1 MKNKINQY
9 LLLALLF
16 GAGCGEPTP
25 AFDASGAFETE
36 ETIISAEGSGILRQ
50 WSLSEGDVLSA
61 GQFLGYVDTTAL
73 ALKKTQLFAQ
83 IRAIGS
89 RLPDIAAQS
98 AVYDRQLAVNQ
109 SKLDHLRQERDR
121 LAQLLLADAATRK
134 QLDDMEAAILEVSRQ
149 AEVIRQQQAAQV
161 TALQTQRKGLS
172 ADPMPLLAQVAQVDY
187 QIARSRIVNP
197 VAGTV
202 LSSYARC
209 HEMVGPGKP
218 LYKIA
223 DLSTLYLRAYV
234 DGGQL
239 PQIRLRQP
247 VTVRTDNGPDTSLEV
262 AGVVTWISDQAEFTP
277 KTILTRSERTNLV
290 YAVKIRVDN
299 PDGRLK
305 PGMYGEVVF

>member
-172 ADPMPLLAQVAQVDY
+172 ADPMPLLAQVAQVDH

-202 LSSYARC
+202 LSSYARR

>member
-1 MKNKINQY
+1 
-9 LLLALLF
+9 
-16 GAGCGEPTP
+16 
-25 AFDASGAFETE
+25 
-36 ETIISAEGSGILRQ
+36 
-50 WSLSEGDVLSA
+50 
-61 GQFLGYVDTTAL
+61 
-73 ALKKTQLFAQ
+73 
-83 IRAIGS
+83 
-89 RLPDIAAQS
+89 
-98 AVYDRQLAVNQ
+98 
-109 SKLDHLRQERDR
+109 
-121 LAQLLLADAATRK
+121 
-134 QLDDMEAAILEVSRQ
+134 
-149 AEVIRQQQAAQV
+149 
-161 TALQTQRKGLS
+161 
-172 ADPMPLLAQVAQVDY
+172 
-187 QIARSRIVNP
+187 
-197 VAGTV
+197 
-202 LSSYARC
+202 
-209 HEMVGPGKP
+209 